1 MAFLSLLLTLC
12 AFVLISTQTSAQQQ
26 QQRFD
31 LTGIFGSTSTQS
43 TTTEPIVDTKNKT
56 IEKLDEKIGKIELTI
71 ASIKSEMMNE
81 ITKYEKQTTQSYQY
95 YDDMNV
101 KTEDEDVD
109 RKFLN
114 ADNAFQLNK
123 VYEELVV
130 VYKSK
135 IEELTKKIEEFSCN
149 CTEQQE
155 LTTVKGISLSD
166 IETTTERK
174 RLTYEWVKFYSGL
187 PEYAVIGGNDIDGSY
202 LYVARSHS
210 KFGYSYGK
218 LVSSTTHAF
227 VTDQTHEYY
236 VTSIEVSKALCWL
249 GSPQSYF

>member
-1 MAFLSLLLTLC
+1 MAFFSLLLTLC
-12 AFVLISTQTSAQQQ
+12 AFVLISTQINAQQQ
-26 QQRFD
+26 HQRFD
-31 LTGIFGSTSTQS
+31 LTGIFRSTSNQS
-43 TTTEPIVDTKNKT
+43 TTKEPIVDTKNKT

-71 ASIKSEMMNE
+71 TSIKSEMINE

-114 ADNAFQLNK
+114 ADNAFQLNE

-149 CTEQQE
+149 CTEKQE
-155 LTTVKGISLSD
+155 LTTVKGRSLSD

-174 RLTYEWVKFYSGL
+174 RLTYEWVKFSNGL
-187 PEYAVIGGNDIDGSY
+187 PENAVIGGNDIDGSY

-210 KFGYSYGK
+210 NSGYFYGK

-227 VTDQTHEYY
+227 MTDETHEFD
-236 VTSIEVSKALCWL
+236 VSSVEVSKTLCWL
-249 GSPQSYF
+249 VSP